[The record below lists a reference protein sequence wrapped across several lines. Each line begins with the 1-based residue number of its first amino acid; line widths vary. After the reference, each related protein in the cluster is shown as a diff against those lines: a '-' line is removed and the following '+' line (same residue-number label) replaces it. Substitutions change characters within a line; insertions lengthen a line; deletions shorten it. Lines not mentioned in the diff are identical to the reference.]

1 MPAGSPL
8 HGRRPVRP
16 AAWLAFAA
24 VVLVAAVVIVALAA
38 AAGSSARRPAPWIAS
53 GPGGR
58 VELHGGW
65 TYAGDRPDAGIAL
78 GWPKGRFAG
87 RPVAVP
93 YSPNAGV
100 ITGRAGAASFE
111 GSVGWYRRPL
121 RVDRTGSYALRFES
135 VNHAAT
141 VWVDGR
147 QVTTHIGTYLPFEA
161 RMRLAAGAHTV
172 VVRADWRS
180 PEAMKRAAWHRTWFN
195 FGGINREVSL
205 RPVGRSEI
213 FAPNVRTRLRG
224 GAAVVDLAVPVV
236 NDAATARAIGVRGT
250 LTRDG
255 RRVAFALPARTLRP
269 AERATLR
276 GSVRVA
282 RPALWAPG
290 TPRLYDL
297 DLAAGGEGAR
307 DEGTYH
313 VAVGLR
319 ELTWRGGDLRLNG
332 RPLVLR
338 GASLQEDV
346 AGRGD
351 ALRPADQ
358 AALVRELG
366 SIGANATRSQHPLDE
381 GLLERLD
388 AAGILVWQGV
398 GPVDAP
404 GSWTSKTPALRLQ
417 AHRRVM
423 ATVRQAQAHPSIVAW
438 NLVNEVAGN
447 GHDAGEVAYVRDAA
461 RSLHRDDP
469 GRPVAVDVWGQ
480 HPPAVMGELYRDVD
494 AVGVTNYLG
503 WYEPPLGSDPA
514 LAQAIRDRIAHMRQ
528 VFAGKVLVVS
538 EFGAEAN
545 PDNPRRAPGGY
556 AFQSRLLATHIDAY
570 RTAPGLAGMLV
581 WDLRDFAVAPS
592 FAGGSISRVVPGIHL
607 VRGLNQKGLI
617 GYAGR
622 PKPAV
627 VAVRAAFGRVARA
640 DRARGGY

>member
-8 HGRRPVRP
+8 HGRRPARP
-16 AAWLAFAA
+16 AIRLAFVAVAVLA
-24 VVLVAAVVIVALAA
+24 VVVVTLAA
-38 AAGSSARRPAPWIAS
+38 AAGSGPRKPALWIAS

-65 TYAGDRPDAGIAL
+65 AYAADPGDRGIAA
-78 GWPKGRFAG
+78 GWPAGRFAA
-87 RPVAVP
+87 RAVSVP
-93 YSPNAGV
+93 YSPNAGA
-100 ITGRAGAASFE
+100 ITGRAGVASFE
-111 GSVGWYRRPL
+111 GSVGWYRRSL
-121 RVDRTGSYALRFES
+121 SVGRTGAYALRFES
-135 VNHAAT
+135 VNHVAT
-141 VWVDGR
+141 VWIDGR
-147 QVTTHIGTYLPFEA
+147 EVTTHVGTYLPFEA
-161 RMRLAAGAHTV
+161 RVRLTAGRAHTL

-195 FGGINREVSL
+195 FGGVNREVSL

-224 GAAVVDLAVPVV
+224 GTAAVDLAVPVV
-236 NDAATARAIGVRGT
+236 NDAPRTRALGVHATLARGASRIS
-250 LTRDG
+250 LS
-255 RRVAFALPARTLRP
+255 LPARTLRP
-269 AERATLR
+269 GERATLR
-276 GSVRVA
+276 GTVRVEH
-282 RPALWAPG
+282 PALWAPG
-290 TPRLYDL
+290 SPRLYDL
-297 DLAAGGEGAR
+297 DLAAGDPGAT

-313 VAVGLR
+313 VRVGLR

-358 AALVRELG
+358 AALVRELR

-404 GSWTSKTPALRLQ
+404 GSWTSNTPALRRE
-417 AHRRVM
+417 AHLRVM

-503 WYEPPLGSDPA
+503 WYEPPLGSDPS
-514 LAQAIRDRIAHMRQ
+514 LAQAIRDRIARMRR

-545 PDNPRRAPGGY
+545 PENPRREPGGY

-581 WDLRDFAVAPS
+581 WDLRDFAVAPA
-592 FAGGSISRVVPGIHL
+592 FGGGSISRVVPGIHL
-607 VRGLNQKGLI
+607 VRGLNQKGLLS
-617 GYAGR
+617 YAGT
-622 PKPAV
+622 PKPSV
-627 VAVRAAFGRVARA
+627 VAVRAAFARVAA
-640 DRARGGY
+640 AQRARGGY